1 MQGERWGEVVG
12 TDEVVENRG
21 ERGGSSLPEEGSG
34 GGTDK
39 MNRRCLLL

>member
-21 ERGGSSLPEEGSG
+21 ERGGSSLPDEGSG